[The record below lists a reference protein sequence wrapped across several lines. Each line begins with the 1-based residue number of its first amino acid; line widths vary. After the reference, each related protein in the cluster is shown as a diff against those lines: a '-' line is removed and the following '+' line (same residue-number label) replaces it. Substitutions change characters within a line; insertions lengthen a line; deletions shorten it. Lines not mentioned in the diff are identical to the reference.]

1 MQEKYS
7 SKIIA
12 QVDRE
17 TAALLRT
24 INSSITD
31 EIRESLGEMK
41 NANDLGCVEDIIH
54 SSQSGIMRRLETMED
69 RIENIESQL
78 KSINRQMKALTQ
90 YTEKLLEYMGVSE
103 NDNN

>member
-7 SKIIA
+7 SRIIA

-17 TAALLRT
+17 TAALLST

-31 EIRESLGEMK
+31 EIRDSLGELK
-41 NANDLGCVEDIIH
+41 NANDLGKVEDLID
-54 SSQSGIMRRLETMED
+54 SSQSKITRRLDNMEE

-90 YTEKLLEYMGVSE
+90 YTEKLLESMGVSE